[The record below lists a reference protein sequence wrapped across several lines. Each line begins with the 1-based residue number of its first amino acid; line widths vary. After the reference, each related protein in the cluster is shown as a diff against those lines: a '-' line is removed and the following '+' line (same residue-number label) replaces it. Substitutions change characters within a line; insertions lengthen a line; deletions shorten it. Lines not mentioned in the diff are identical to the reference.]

1 MRIAILEDDA
11 DVASVVQK
19 WLKEADYESA
29 IFHSGRKLSHQLAKE
44 SFDLFLVDWVLKDI
58 TGIEFL
64 SWLREER
71 KSVAPVLF
79 VTVRNA
85 EKDLVAALDA
95 GADDYMVK
103 PVRRGELIARINALL
118 RRASAKGSDADQQDF
133 PPYRVVASAR
143 QVFYQDAAIDLTEK
157 EFELALF
164 LFKNTGKLLSRQ
176 VLADSVWGRIVATTS
191 RTIDTHV
198 SRVRKK
204 LNLCPQ
210 TGYRLVP
217 VYNIGYRLEKADPA
231 PDEPQAITT
240 VRFR

>member
-1 MRIAILEDDA
+1 MRIAILEDDV
-11 DVASVVQK
+11 DVAGVVQR
-19 WLKEADYESA
+19 WLTEAGHVCTV
-29 IFHSGRKLSHQLAKE
+29 FHSGRKLSQLLEKE

-64 SWLREER
+64 KWLRDER
-71 KSVAPVLF
+71 RSIAPVLF

-103 PVRRGELIARINALL
+103 PVRRGELVARVNALV
-118 RRASAKGSDADQQDF
+118 RRTSLKAEEADQQVY
-133 PPYRVVASAR
+133 PPYQVVGSAR
-143 QVFYQDAAIDLTEK
+143 QISCNGEAIDLTEK

-176 VLADSVWGRIVATTS
+176 HLADSVWGRVVSTTS
-191 RTIDTHV
+191 RTIDTHI

-204 LNLCPQ
+204 LNLSPVN
-210 TGYRLVP
+210 GFRLVP
-217 VYNIGYRLEKADPA
+217 VYNIGYRLEKTDGAE
-231 PDEPQAITT
+231 DETFT
-240 VRFR
+240 